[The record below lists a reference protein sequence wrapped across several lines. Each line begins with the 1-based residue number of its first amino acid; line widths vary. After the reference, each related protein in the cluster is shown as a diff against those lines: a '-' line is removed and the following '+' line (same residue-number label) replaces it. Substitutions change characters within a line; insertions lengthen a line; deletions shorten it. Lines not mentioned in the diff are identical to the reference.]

1 MEKRWTLLPQADK
14 ETIQK
19 LSSSLNNL
27 NETLCN
33 ILINRGIDNFDKAK
47 VFFRPHTDQLHSPF
61 LMKNMDK
68 AVERLQRAIKNE
80 ENILVYGDYDVD
92 GTTSVTLVYSY
103 LSNFYSNISYY
114 IPNRYTEGYGVSYQG
129 IDFAEENDISLII
142 ALDCG
147 IKAVEKID
155 YANQKGV
162 DFIICDHH
170 LPGDTVP
177 NAVAV
182 LDPKQSD
189 CDYPYKE
196 LSGCGVGFKFMQ
208 AWAEKEK
215 HEVDPLFALVDILA
229 VSICADIVAM
239 TGENRVLCHFG
250 IQKLNRNPQ
259 PGFKAMLAI
268 AHNKKKELTVTDIVF
283 SLAPRINAAGRIASG
298 NKAVEVML
306 SQNPQL
312 ADEGGNYIDV
322 QNTDRKELDKTI
334 TKEALAMIESDEKL
348 KAQKTTVLFKSDWHK
363 GVIGIVASRCIEN
376 YYRPTIILTES
387 KGVAAGS
394 ARSVKGF
401 SVYNAIEECAD
412 LLEQFGGHKY
422 AAGMT
427 MPIKNIPAFQKKF
440 EEVVAKSIDP
450 DLLVPEIEIDAEL
463 DLTNIEPKFF
473 RVLKQFAPFGPLNM
487 KPTFV
492 SKGVYEKGHARIVG
506 DNHLKLEVVT
516 NKNDVT
522 GVAGI
527 AFNLGKKMDLLKS
540 GEPFDV
546 VYHIEENEWQGRTS
560 LQLMV
565 QDIKKSEVKKE
576 VTLK

>member
-1 MEKRWTLLPQADK
+1 MEKRWTLLPQAEK
-14 ETIQK
+14 ERIQK

-33 ILINRGIDNFDKAK
+33 ILINRGIDDFEKAK
-47 VFFRPHTDQLHSPF
+47 TFFRPHTNQLHSPF

-68 AVERLQRAIKNE
+68 AVARLQKAIKNN
-80 ENILVYGDYDVD
+80 ENILIYGDYDVD

-103 LSNFYSNISYY
+103 ISSYYKNLSYY
-114 IPNRYTEGYGVSYQG
+114 IPNRYTEGYGISYQG
-129 IDFAEENDISLII
+129 IAFAEENDVSLII

-155 YANQKGV
+155 YANKKNI

-177 NAVAV
+177 DAIAV
-182 LDPKQSD
+182 LDPKQVD
-189 CDYPYKE
+189 CEYPYKE

-208 AWAEKEK
+208 AWAEEEK
-215 HEVDPLFALVDILA
+215 HEVDKLFSLVDILA
-229 VSICADIVAM
+229 VSICADIVAI
-239 TGENRVLCHFG
+239 TGENRVLCHYG
-250 IQKLNRNPQ
+250 VQKLNKNPQ
-259 PGFKAMLAI
+259 PGFKAMLEI
-268 AHNKKKELTVTDIVF
+268 ANNKKKELTVTDIVF
-283 SLAPRINAAGRIASG
+283 TLAPRINAAGRIESG

-312 ADEGGNYIDV
+312 ADEGGNYIDI

-334 TKEALAMIESDEKL
+334 TKEALAMIEADEKL
-348 KAQKTTVLFKSDWHK
+348 KARKTTVLFKNDWHK

-376 YYRPTIILTES
+376 YYRPTIILTKS
-387 KGVAAGS
+387 KGMAAGS

-401 SVYNAIEECAD
+401 SVYNAIEECSE

-427 MPIKNIPAFQKKF
+427 MPLENVPAFQKKF
-440 EEVVAKSIDP
+440 EEVVASTID
-450 DLLVPEIEIDAEL
+450 DELLIPEIEIDAVL
-463 DLTNIEPKFF
+463 DLADIETKFY

-492 SKGVYEKGHARIVG
+492 SKGVYEKGQARIVG
-506 DNHLKLEVVT
+506 DNHLKLEIVAH
-516 NKNDVT
+516 KNNT
-522 GVAGI
+522 KGIAGI
-527 AFNLGKKMDLLKS
+527 AFNMGKKMDLLKN

-546 VYHIEENEWQGRTS
+546 VYHIEENEWQGRTT

-565 QDIKKSEVKKE
+565 QDIKKGEN
-576 VTLK
+576 

>member
-1 MEKRWTLLPQADK
+1 MEKRWTLLPQAEEK
-14 ETIQK
+14 TIQK

-27 NETLCN
+27 HEALCN
-33 ILINRGIDNFDKAK
+33 ILINRGIDDFDKAK
-47 VFFRPHTDQLHSPF
+47 LFFRPSLDQLHDPF

-68 AVERLQRAIKNE
+68 AVQRLQKAILNE

-92 GTTSVTLVYSY
+92 GTTSVALVYSY
-103 LSNFYSNISYY
+103 LSNHYKNISYY
-114 IPNRYTEGYGVSYQG
+114 IPNRYTEGYGISYQG
-129 IDFAEENDISLII
+129 IDFADENDISLII

-155 YANQKGV
+155 YANKKNI

-182 LDPKQSD
+182 LDPKQVD
-189 CDYPYKE
+189 CKYPFKE

-208 AWAEKEK
+208 AWAEEEQ
-215 HEVDPLFALVDILA
+215 HEVDPLFSLIDILA
-229 VSICADIVAM
+229 VSICADIVPI

-250 IQKLNRNPQ
+250 VKKLNKNPQ
-259 PGFKAMLAI
+259 PGFKAMLEI
-268 AHNKKKELTVTDIVF
+268 ANNKKKELTVTDIVF
-283 SLAPRINAAGRIASG
+283 TLAPRINAAGRIESG

-312 ADEGGNYIDV
+312 ADEGGNYIDL

-334 TKEALAMIESDEKL
+334 TREALAMIESDETL
-348 KAQKTTVLFKSDWHK
+348 KMQKTTVLFKKDWHK

-387 KGVAAGS
+387 KGMAAGS

-401 SVYNAIEECAD
+401 SVYNAIEACSD

-427 MPIKNIPAFQKKF
+427 MPIENIPAFQKKF

-450 DLLVPEIEIDAEL
+450 EMLIPEIEIDAEL
-463 DLTNIEPKFF
+463 DLAAIEPKFYK
-473 RVLKQFAPFGPLNM
+473 VLKQFAPFGPVNM
-487 KPTFV
+487 KPTFI
-492 SKGVYEKGHARIVG
+492 SKRVYAKANARIVG
-506 DNHLKLEVVT
+506 NDHLKLEVIA
-516 NKNDVT
+516 NQNDFQ
-522 GVAGI
+522 GIAGI
-527 AFNLGKKMDLLKS
+527 GFNLGNKMDLIRS
-540 GEPFDV
+540 GKPFDV
-546 VYHIEENEWQGRTS
+546 AYHIEENEWQGRTT

-565 QDIKKSEVKKE
+565 QDIKPSE
-576 VTLK
+576 

>member
-1 MEKRWTLLPQADK
+1 MEKRWTLLPQAEK

-33 ILINRGIDNFDKAK
+33 ILINRGIDDYEKAK
-47 VFFRPHTDQLHSPF
+47 IFFRPNTNQLHSPF

-68 AVERLQRAIKNE
+68 AVARLQKAIRNN
-80 ENILVYGDYDVD
+80 ENILIYGDYDVD
-92 GTTSVTLVYSY
+92 GTTSVALVYSY
-103 LSNFYSNISYY
+103 LSSYYKNLSYY
-114 IPNRYTEGYGVSYQG
+114 IPNRYTEGYGISYQG
-129 IDFAEENDISLII
+129 IDFAEENNISLIV

-147 IKAVEKID
+147 IKAVDKID
-155 YANQKGV
+155 YANKKNI

-177 NAVAV
+177 DAIAV
-182 LDPKQSD
+182 LDPKQAD
-189 CDYPYKE
+189 CNYPYKE

-215 HEVDPLFALVDILA
+215 HEVDPLFSFIDILA
-229 VSICADIVAM
+229 VSICADIVPI
-239 TGENRVLCHFG
+239 TGENRVLCHYG
-250 IQKLNRNPQ
+250 VQKLNKNPQ
-259 PGFKAMLAI
+259 PGFKAMLEI
-268 AHNKKKELTVTDIVF
+268 ANNKKKELTVTDIVF
-283 SLAPRINAAGRIASG
+283 TLAPRINAAGRIESG

-312 ADEGGNYIDV
+312 ADEGGNYIDI

-334 TKEALAMIESDEKL
+334 TKEALGMIEADEAL
-348 KAQKTTVLFKSDWHK
+348 KAQKTTVLFKNDWHK

-387 KGVAAGS
+387 KGMAAGS

-401 SVYNAIEECAD
+401 SVYNAIEACSD

-427 MPIKNIPAFQKKF
+427 MPLENVPAFQKKF
-440 EEVVAKSIDP
+440 EEVVAGTIDH
-450 DLLVPEIEIDAEL
+450 DLLIPEIEIDAEL
-463 DLTNIEPKFF
+463 NLSDIEPRFYK
-473 RVLKQFAPFGPLNM
+473 VLKQFAPFGPLNM
-487 KPTFV
+487 KPTFI
-492 SKGVYEKGHARIVG
+492 SKGVYEKGQARIVG
-506 DNHLKLEVVT
+506 ENHLKLEVVAH
-516 NKNDVT
+516 KNDT
-522 GVAGI
+522 RGIASI
-527 AFNLGKKMDLLKS
+527 AFNMGKKMEIIKS

-546 VYHIEENEWQGRTS
+546 VYHIEENEWQGRTN

-565 QDIKKSEVKKE
+565 QDIKRSEE
-576 VTLK
+576 S

>member
-1 MEKRWTLLPQADK
+1 MEKRWTLLPQAEK

-33 ILINRGIDNFDKAK
+33 ILINRGIDDYEKAK
-47 VFFRPHTDQLHSPF
+47 TFFRPHTNQLHSPF

-68 AVERLQRAIKNE
+68 AVARLQKAIENN
-80 ENILVYGDYDVD
+80 ENILIYGDYDVD
-92 GTTSVTLVYSY
+92 GTTSVALVYSY
-103 LSNFYSNISYY
+103 ISSYYKNLSYY
-114 IPNRYTEGYGVSYQG
+114 IPNRYKEGYGISYQG

-155 YANQKGV
+155 YANKKNI

-170 LPGDTVP
+170 LPGDKVP
-177 NAVAV
+177 NAIAV
-182 LDPKQSD
+182 LDPKQAD
-189 CDYPYKE
+189 CGYPYKE

-208 AWAEKEK
+208 AWVKEEK
-215 HEVDPLFALVDILA
+215 HEVDQLFSLVDILA
-229 VSICADIVAM
+229 VSICADIVPI
-239 TGENRVLCHFG
+239 TGENRVLCHYG
-250 IQKLNRNPQ
+250 VQKLNKNPQ
-259 PGFKAMLAI
+259 PGFKAMLKI
-268 AHNKKKELTVTDIVF
+268 ANNKKKELTVTDIVF
-283 SLAPRINAAGRIASG
+283 TLAPRINAAGRIESG

-306 SQNPQL
+306 SQNSQL
-312 ADEGGNYIDV
+312 ADEGVNYIDI

-348 KAQKTTVLFKSDWHK
+348 KAQKTTVLFKKDWHK

-387 KGVAAGS
+387 KGMAAGS

-401 SVYNAIEECAD
+401 SVYNAIEACSD

-427 MPIKNIPAFQKKF
+427 MPLENVPAFQKKF
-440 EEVVAKSIDP
+440 EEVVANSIDD
-450 DLLVPEIEIDAEL
+450 DLLIPEIEIDAEL
-463 DLTNIEPKFF
+463 NLADIESKFY

-487 KPTFV
+487 KPAFI
-492 SKGVYEKGHARIVG
+492 SKGVCEKGQARIVG
-506 DNHLKLEVVT
+506 DNHLKLEVVA
-516 NKNDVT
+516 NKNDAR
-522 GVAGI
+522 GIAGI
-527 AFNLGKKMDLLKS
+527 AFNMGKKMELLKS
-540 GEPFDV
+540 GEPFDM
-546 VYHIEENEWQGRTS
+546 VYHIEENEWQGRTT

-565 QDIKKSEVKKE
+565 QDIKKSEKV
-576 VTLK
+576 

>member
-1 MEKRWTLLPQADK
+1 MEKRWTLLPQAEEK
-14 ETIQK
+14 TIQK

-27 NETLCN
+27 HETLCN
-33 ILINRGIDNFDKAK
+33 ILINRGIDDFDKAK
-47 VFFRPHTDQLHSPF
+47 LFFRPSLDQLHDPF

-68 AVERLQRAIKNE
+68 AVQRLQKAILNE

-92 GTTSVTLVYSY
+92 GTTSVALVYSY
-103 LSNFYSNISYY
+103 LSNHYKNISYY
-114 IPNRYTEGYGVSYQG
+114 IPNRYTEGYGISYQG
-129 IDFAEENDISLII
+129 IDFADENDISLII

-155 YANQKGV
+155 YANKKNI

-182 LDPKQSD
+182 LDPKQVD
-189 CDYPYKE
+189 CKYPFKE

-208 AWAEKEK
+208 AWAEEEQ
-215 HEVDPLFALVDILA
+215 HEVDPLFSLIDILA
-229 VSICADIVAM
+229 VSICADIVPI

-250 IQKLNRNPQ
+250 VKKLNKNPQ
-259 PGFKAMLAI
+259 PGFKAMLEI
-268 AHNKKKELTVTDIVF
+268 ANNKKKELTVTDIVF
-283 SLAPRINAAGRIASG
+283 TLAPRINAAGRIESG

-312 ADEGGNYIDV
+312 ADEGGNYIDL

-334 TKEALAMIESDEKL
+334 TREALAMIESDETL
-348 KAQKTTVLFKSDWHK
+348 KMQKTTVLFKKDWHK

-387 KGVAAGS
+387 KGMAAGS

-401 SVYNAIEECAD
+401 SVYNAIEACSD

-427 MPIKNIPAFQKKF
+427 MPIENIPAFQKKF

-450 DLLVPEIEIDAEL
+450 EMLIPEIEIDAEL
-463 DLTNIEPKFF
+463 DLAAIEPKFYK
-473 RVLKQFAPFGPLNM
+473 VLKQFAPFGPVNM
-487 KPTFV
+487 KPTFI
-492 SKGVYEKGHARIVG
+492 SKRVYAKANARIVG
-506 DNHLKLEVVT
+506 NDHLKLEVIA
-516 NKNDVT
+516 NQNDFQ
-522 GVAGI
+522 GIAGI
-527 AFNLGKKMDLLKS
+527 GFNLGNKMDLIRS
-540 GEPFDV
+540 GKPFDV
-546 VYHIEENEWQGRTS
+546 AYHIEENEWQGRTT

-565 QDIKKSEVKKE
+565 QDIKPSE
-576 VTLK
+576 

>member
-1 MEKRWTLLPQADK
+1 MEKRWTLLPQAEK

-33 ILINRGIDNFDKAK
+33 ILINRGIDDYEKAK
-47 VFFRPHTDQLHSPF
+47 IFFRPNTNQLHSPF

-68 AVERLQRAIKNE
+68 AVARLQKAIRNN
-80 ENILVYGDYDVD
+80 ENILIYGDYDVD
-92 GTTSVTLVYSY
+92 GTTSVALVYSY
-103 LSNFYSNISYY
+103 LSSYYKNLSYY
-114 IPNRYTEGYGVSYQG
+114 IPNRYTEGYGISYQG
-129 IDFAEENDISLII
+129 IDFAEENNISLIV

-147 IKAVEKID
+147 IKAVDKID
-155 YANQKGV
+155 YANKKNI

-177 NAVAV
+177 DAIAV
-182 LDPKQSD
+182 LDPKQAD
-189 CDYPYKE
+189 CNYPYKE

-208 AWAEKEK
+208 AWAEEEK
-215 HEVDPLFALVDILA
+215 HEVDPLFSLIDILA
-229 VSICADIVAM
+229 VSICADIVPI
-239 TGENRVLCHFG
+239 TGENRVLCHYG
-250 IQKLNRNPQ
+250 VKKLNKNPQ
-259 PGFKAMLAI
+259 PGFKAMLEI
-268 AHNKKKELTVTDIVF
+268 ANNKKKELTVTDIVF
-283 SLAPRINAAGRIASG
+283 TLAPRINAAGRIESG

-306 SQNPQL
+306 SPNPQL
-312 ADEGGNYIDV
+312 ADEGGNYIDL

-334 TKEALAMIESDEKL
+334 TKEALGMIEADEAL
-348 KAQKTTVLFKSDWHK
+348 KAQKTTVLFKNDWHK

-387 KGVAAGS
+387 KGMAAGS

-401 SVYNAIEECAD
+401 SVYNAIEACSD

-427 MPIKNIPAFQKKF
+427 IPLENVPAFQKKF
-440 EEVVAKSIDP
+440 EEVVASTIDH
-450 DLLVPEIEIDAEL
+450 DLLIPEIEIDAEL
-463 DLTNIEPKFF
+463 NLSDIEPRFYK
-473 RVLKQFAPFGPLNM
+473 VLKQFAPFGPLNM

-492 SKGVYEKGHARIVG
+492 SKGVYEKGQARIVG
-506 DNHLKLEVVT
+506 DNHLKLEVIT
-516 NKNDVT
+516 NKNDAR
-522 GVAGI
+522 GIAGI
-527 AFNLGKKMDLLKS
+527 AFNMGKKMEILKS

-565 QDIKKSEVKKE
+565 QDIKRSEE
-576 VTLK
+576 S

>member
-1 MEKRWTLLPQADK
+1 MEKRWTLLPQAEK

-33 ILINRGIDNFDKAK
+33 ILINRGIDDYEKAK
-47 VFFRPHTDQLHSPF
+47 IFFRPNTNQLHSPF

-68 AVERLQRAIKNE
+68 AVARLQKAIRNN
-80 ENILVYGDYDVD
+80 ENILIYGDYDVD
-92 GTTSVTLVYSY
+92 GTTSVALVYSY
-103 LSNFYSNISYY
+103 LSSYYKNLSYY
-114 IPNRYTEGYGVSYQG
+114 IPNRYTEGYGISYQG
-129 IDFAEENDISLII
+129 IDFAEENNISLIV

-147 IKAVEKID
+147 IKAVDKID
-155 YANQKGV
+155 YANKKNI

-177 NAVAV
+177 DAIAV
-182 LDPKQSD
+182 LDPKQAD
-189 CDYPYKE
+189 CNYPYKE

-208 AWAEKEK
+208 AWAEEEK
-215 HEVDPLFALVDILA
+215 HEVDPLFSFIDILA
-229 VSICADIVAM
+229 VSICADIVPI
-239 TGENRVLCHFG
+239 TGENRVLCHYG
-250 IQKLNRNPQ
+250 VQKLNKNPQ
-259 PGFKAMLAI
+259 PGFKAMLEI
-268 AHNKKKELTVTDIVF
+268 ANNKKKELTVTDIVF
-283 SLAPRINAAGRIASG
+283 TLAPRINAAGRIESG

-312 ADEGGNYIDV
+312 ADEGGNYIDI

-334 TKEALAMIESDEKL
+334 TKEALGMIEADEAL
-348 KAQKTTVLFKSDWHK
+348 KAQKTTVLFKNDWHK

-387 KGVAAGS
+387 KGMAAGS

-401 SVYNAIEECAD
+401 SVYNAIEACSD

-427 MPIKNIPAFQKKF
+427 MPLENVPAFQKKF
-440 EEVVAKSIDP
+440 EEVVAGNIDH
-450 DLLVPEIEIDAEL
+450 DLLIPEIEIDAEL
-463 DLTNIEPKFF
+463 NLSDIEPRFYK
-473 RVLKQFAPFGPLNM
+473 VLKQFAPFGPLNM
-487 KPTFV
+487 KPTFI
-492 SKGVYEKGHARIVG
+492 SKGVYEKGKARIVG
-506 DNHLKLEVVT
+506 ENHLKLEVVAH
-516 NKNDVT
+516 KNDT
-522 GVAGI
+522 RGIAGI
-527 AFNLGKKMDLLKS
+527 AFNMGKKMEIIKS

-546 VYHIEENEWQGRTS
+546 VYHIEENEWQGRTN

-565 QDIKKSEVKKE
+565 QDIKRSEE
-576 VTLK
+576 S

>member
-1 MEKRWTLLPQADK
+1 MEKRWKITEKAGVGAIK
-14 ETIQK
+14 K
-19 LSSSLNNL
+19 LSQELNNL
-27 NETLCN
+27 DESLCN
-33 ILINRGIDNFDKAK
+33 ILIQRGIDSFNKAK
-47 VFFRPHTDQLHSPF
+47 DFFRPSLDQLHSPF
-61 LMKNMDK
+61 LMKNMEQ
-68 AVERLQRAIKNE
+68 AVQRLQQAIKNN

-103 LSNFYSNISYY
+103 LSNYYKNLSYY
-114 IPNRYTEGYGVSYQG
+114 IPNRYTEGYGISYQG
-129 IDFAEENDISLII
+129 IDFAEENDISLVI

-147 IKAVEKID
+147 IKAVEKIE
-155 YANQKGV
+155 YANKKGI

-177 NAVAV
+177 NSVAV
-182 LDPKQSD
+182 LDPKQTD
-189 CDYPYKE
+189 CKYPYKE

-208 AWAEKEK
+208 AWAESEE
-215 HEVDPLFALVDILA
+215 HNADTLFSLIDILA
-229 VSICADIVAM
+229 VSICADIVPI

-250 IQKLNRNPQ
+250 IKKLNRNPQ
-259 PGFKAMLAI
+259 PGFKAMLEI
-268 AHNKKKELTVTDIVF
+268 ANNKKKELTVTDVVF
-283 SLAPRINAAGRIASG
+283 TLAPRINAAGRIESG

-312 ADEGGNYIDV
+312 ADEGGNYIDL

-334 TKEALAMIESDEKL
+334 TKEALAMIEADEKL
-348 KAQKTTVLFKSDWHK
+348 KAQKTTVLFKKDWHK

-387 KGVAAGS
+387 KGMAAGS

-401 SVYNAIEECAD
+401 SVYDALNQCTD
-412 LLEQFGGHKY
+412 VLEQFGGHKY

-427 MPIKNIPAFQKKF
+427 LKLENVPAFQKKF
-440 EEVVAKSIDP
+440 EQVVANSIDP
-450 DLLVPEIEIDAEL
+450 ELLIPEIEIDAEL
-463 DLTNIEPKFF
+463 DLVDIEPKLY

-492 SKGVYEKGHARIVG
+492 SKGVYEKGQARIVG
-506 DNHLKLEVVT
+506 DNHLKLEVVA
-516 NKNDVT
+516 KKDDFK

-527 AFNLGKKMDLLKS
+527 GFNLGNKMDIIRS
-540 GEPFDV
+540 GKPFDV
-546 VYHIEENEWQGRTS
+546 VYHIEENEWQGRTT

-565 QDIKKSEVKKE
+565 QDIKKSEE
-576 VTLK
+576 S

>member
-1 MEKRWTLLPQADK
+1 MEKRWTLLPQAEK
-14 ETIQK
+14 ETIRK
-19 LSSSLNNL
+19 LSASLNNL

-33 ILINRGIDNFDKAK
+33 ILINRGIDDFEKAK
-47 VFFRPHTDQLHSPF
+47 VFFRPHTNQLHSPF
-61 LMKNMDK
+61 LMKDMDK
-68 AVERLQRAIKNE
+68 AVARLQKAIRNN

-92 GTTSVTLVYSY
+92 GTTSVALVYSY
-103 LSNFYSNISYY
+103 LSTFYKNLSYY

-155 YANQKGV
+155 YANKKNI

-177 NAVAV
+177 DAIAV
-182 LDPKQSD
+182 LDPKQID
-189 CDYPYKE
+189 CEYPYKE

-208 AWAEKEK
+208 AWAEEEK
-215 HEVDPLFALVDILA
+215 HDVDQLFSLIDILA
-229 VSICADIVAM
+229 VSICADIVPI
-239 TGENRVLCHFG
+239 TDENRVLCHYG
-250 IQKLNRNPQ
+250 IQKLNKNPQ
-259 PGFKAMLAI
+259 PGFKAMLEI
-268 AHNKKKELTVTDIVF
+268 ANNKKKELTVTDIVF
-283 SLAPRINAAGRIASG
+283 TLAPRINAAGRIESG

-312 ADEGGNYIDV
+312 ADEGGNYIDL

-334 TKEALAMIESDEKL
+334 TKEALAMIEADETL
-348 KAQKTTVLFKSDWHK
+348 IAQKTTVLFKQDWHK
-363 GVIGIVASRCIEN
+363 GVIGIVASRCIET

-387 KGVAAGS
+387 KGLAAGS

-427 MPIKNIPAFQKKF
+427 MPLENITAFQKKF
-440 EEVVAKSIDP
+440 EEVVASSIDP

-463 DLTNIEPKFF
+463 DLVDIEPKLY

-492 SKGVYEKGHARIVG
+492 SKGVYEKGQARIVG
-506 DNHLKLEVVT
+506 DNHLKLEVVA
-516 NKNDVT
+516 KKDDFK

-527 AFNLGKKMDLLKS
+527 GFNLGNKMDIIRS
-540 GEPFDV
+540 GKPFDV
-546 VYHIEENEWQGRTS
+546 VYHIEENEWQGRTT

-565 QDIKKSEVKKE
+565 QDIKKSEE
-576 VTLK
+576 S

>member
-1 MEKRWTLLPQADK
+1 MEKRWTLLPQAEEK
-14 ETIQK
+14 TIQK

-27 NETLCN
+27 HEALCN
-33 ILINRGIDNFDKAK
+33 ILINRGIDDFDKAK
-47 VFFRPHTDQLHSPF
+47 LFFRPSLDQLHDPF

-68 AVERLQRAIKNE
+68 AVQRLQKAILNE

-92 GTTSVTLVYSY
+92 GTTSVALVYSY
-103 LSNFYSNISYY
+103 LSNHYKNISYY
-114 IPNRYTEGYGVSYQG
+114 IPNRYTEGYGISYQG
-129 IDFAEENDISLII
+129 IDFADENDISLII

-155 YANQKGV
+155 YANKKNI

-182 LDPKQSD
+182 LDPKQVD
-189 CDYPYKE
+189 CKYPFKE

-208 AWAEKEK
+208 AWAEEEQ
-215 HEVDPLFALVDILA
+215 HEVDPLFSLIDILA
-229 VSICADIVAM
+229 VSICADIVPI

-250 IQKLNRNPQ
+250 VKKLNKNPQ
-259 PGFKAMLAI
+259 PGFKAMLEI
-268 AHNKKKELTVTDIVF
+268 ANNKKKELTVTDIVF
-283 SLAPRINAAGRIASG
+283 TLAPRINAAGRIESG

-312 ADEGGNYIDV
+312 ADEGGNYIDL

-334 TKEALAMIESDEKL
+334 TREALAMIESDETL
-348 KAQKTTVLFKSDWHK
+348 KMQKTTVLFKKDWHK

-387 KGVAAGS
+387 KGMAAGS

-401 SVYNAIEECAD
+401 SVYNAIEACSD

-427 MPIKNIPAFQKKF
+427 MPIENIPAFQKKF

-450 DLLVPEIEIDAEL
+450 EMLIPEIEIDAEL
-463 DLTNIEPKFF
+463 ELAAIEPKFYK
-473 RVLKQFAPFGPLNM
+473 VLKQFAPFGPVNM
-487 KPTFV
+487 KPTFI
-492 SKGVYEKGHARIVG
+492 SKRVYAKANARIVG
-506 DNHLKLEVVT
+506 NDHLKLEVIA
-516 NKNDVT
+516 NQNDFQ
-522 GVAGI
+522 GIAGI
-527 AFNLGKKMDLLKS
+527 GFNLGNKMDLIRS

-546 VYHIEENEWQGRTS
+546 AYHIEENEWQGRTT
-560 LQLMV
+560 LQLMM
-565 QDIKKSEVKKE
+565 QDIKPSE
-576 VTLK
+576 

>member
-1 MEKRWTLLPQADK
+1 MEKRWTLLPQAEK
-14 ETIQK
+14 ERIQK

-33 ILINRGIDNFDKAK
+33 ILINRGIDDFEKAK
-47 VFFRPHTDQLHSPF
+47 TFFRPHTNQLHSPF

-68 AVERLQRAIKNE
+68 AVARLQKAIKNN
-80 ENILVYGDYDVD
+80 ENILIYGDYDVD

-103 LSNFYSNISYY
+103 ISSYYKNLSYY
-114 IPNRYTEGYGVSYQG
+114 IPNRYTEGYGISYQG
-129 IDFAEENDISLII
+129 IAFAEENDVSLII

-155 YANQKGV
+155 YANKKNI

-177 NAVAV
+177 DAIAV
-182 LDPKQSD
+182 LDPKQVD
-189 CDYPYKE
+189 CEYPYKE

-208 AWAEKEK
+208 AWAEEEK
-215 HEVDPLFALVDILA
+215 HEVDKLFSLVDILA
-229 VSICADIVAM
+229 VSICADIVAI
-239 TGENRVLCHFG
+239 TGENRVLCHYG
-250 IQKLNRNPQ
+250 VQKLNKNPQ
-259 PGFKAMLAI
+259 PGFKAMLEI
-268 AHNKKKELTVTDIVF
+268 ANNKKKELTVTDIVF
-283 SLAPRINAAGRIASG
+283 TLAPRINAAGRIESG

-312 ADEGGNYIDV
+312 ADEGGNYIDI

-334 TKEALAMIESDEKL
+334 TKEALAMIEADEKL
-348 KAQKTTVLFKSDWHK
+348 KARKTTVLFKNDWHK

-376 YYRPTIILTES
+376 YYRPTIILTQS
-387 KGVAAGS
+387 KGMAAGS

-401 SVYNAIEECAD
+401 SVYNAIEECSE

-427 MPIKNIPAFQKKF
+427 MPLENVPAFQKKF
-440 EEVVAKSIDP
+440 EEVVASTID
-450 DLLVPEIEIDAEL
+450 DELLIPEIEIDAVL
-463 DLTNIEPKFF
+463 DLADIETKFY

-492 SKGVYEKGHARIVG
+492 SKGVYEKGQARIVG
-506 DNHLKLEVVT
+506 DNHLKLEIVAH
-516 NKNDVT
+516 KNNT
-522 GVAGI
+522 KGIAGI
-527 AFNLGKKMDLLKS
+527 AFNMGKKMDLLKN

-546 VYHIEENEWQGRTS
+546 VYHIEENEWQGRTT

-565 QDIKKSEVKKE
+565 QDIKKGEN
-576 VTLK
+576 

>member
-1 MEKRWTLLPQADK
+1 MEKRWTLLPQAEK

-33 ILINRGIDNFDKAK
+33 ILINRGIDDYEKAK
-47 VFFRPHTDQLHSPF
+47 IFFRPNTNQLHSPF

-68 AVERLQRAIKNE
+68 AVARLQKAIRNN
-80 ENILVYGDYDVD
+80 ENILIYGDYDVD
-92 GTTSVTLVYSY
+92 GTTSVALVYSY
-103 LSNFYSNISYY
+103 LSSYYKNLSYY
-114 IPNRYTEGYGVSYQG
+114 IPNRYTEGYGISYQG
-129 IDFAEENDISLII
+129 IDFAEENNISLIV

-147 IKAVEKID
+147 IKAVDKID
-155 YANQKGV
+155 YANKKNI

-177 NAVAV
+177 DAIAV
-182 LDPKQSD
+182 LDPKQAD
-189 CDYPYKE
+189 CNYPYKE

-208 AWAEKEK
+208 AWAEEEK
-215 HEVDPLFALVDILA
+215 HEVDPLFSFIDILA
-229 VSICADIVAM
+229 VSICADIVPI
-239 TGENRVLCHFG
+239 TGENRVLCHYG
-250 IQKLNRNPQ
+250 VQKLNKNPQ
-259 PGFKAMLAI
+259 PGFKAMLEI
-268 AHNKKKELTVTDIVF
+268 ANNKKKELTVTDIVF
-283 SLAPRINAAGRIASG
+283 TLAPRINAAGRIESG

-306 SQNPQL
+306 SPNPQL
-312 ADEGGNYIDV
+312 ADEGGNYIDL

-334 TKEALAMIESDEKL
+334 TKEALGMIEADEAL
-348 KAQKTTVLFKSDWHK
+348 KAQKTTVLFKNDWHK

-387 KGVAAGS
+387 KGMAAGS

-401 SVYNAIEECAD
+401 SVYNAIEACSD

-427 MPIKNIPAFQKKF
+427 IPLENVPAFQKKF
-440 EEVVAKSIDP
+440 EEVVASTIDH
-450 DLLVPEIEIDAEL
+450 DLLIPEIEIDAEL
-463 DLTNIEPKFF
+463 NLSDIEPRFYK
-473 RVLKQFAPFGPLNM
+473 VLKQFAPFGPLNM

-492 SKGVYEKGHARIVG
+492 SKGVYEKGQARIVG
-506 DNHLKLEVVT
+506 DNHLKLEVIT
-516 NKNDVT
+516 NKNDAR
-522 GVAGI
+522 GIAGI
-527 AFNLGKKMDLLKS
+527 AFNMGKKMEILKS

-565 QDIKKSEVKKE
+565 QDIKRSEE
-576 VTLK
+576 S

>member
-1 MEKRWTLLPQADK
+1 MEKRWTLLPQAEK
-14 ETIQK
+14 ERIQK

-33 ILINRGIDNFDKAK
+33 ILINRGIDDFEKTK
-47 VFFRPHTDQLHSPF
+47 TFFRPHTNQLHSPF

-68 AVERLQRAIKNE
+68 AVARLQKAIKNN
-80 ENILVYGDYDVD
+80 ENILIYGDYDVD

-103 LSNFYSNISYY
+103 ISSYYKNLSYY
-114 IPNRYTEGYGVSYQG
+114 IPNRYTEGYGISYQG
-129 IDFAEENDISLII
+129 IAFAEENDVSLII

-155 YANQKGV
+155 YANKKNI

-177 NAVAV
+177 DAIAV
-182 LDPKQSD
+182 LDPKQVD
-189 CDYPYKE
+189 CEYPYKE

-208 AWAEKEK
+208 AWAEEEK
-215 HEVDPLFALVDILA
+215 HEVDKLFSLVDILA
-229 VSICADIVAM
+229 VSICADIVAI
-239 TGENRVLCHFG
+239 TGENRVLCHYG
-250 IQKLNRNPQ
+250 VQKLNKNPQ
-259 PGFKAMLAI
+259 PGFKAMLEI
-268 AHNKKKELTVTDIVF
+268 ANNKKKELTVTDIVF
-283 SLAPRINAAGRIASG
+283 TLAPRINAAGRIESG

-312 ADEGGNYIDV
+312 ADEGGNYIDI

-334 TKEALAMIESDEKL
+334 TKEALAMIEADEKL
-348 KAQKTTVLFKSDWHK
+348 KARKTTVLFKNDWHK

-376 YYRPTIILTES
+376 YYRPTIILTQS
-387 KGVAAGS
+387 KGMAAGS

-401 SVYNAIEECAD
+401 SVYNAIEECSE

-427 MPIKNIPAFQKKF
+427 MPLENVPAFQKKF
-440 EEVVAKSIDP
+440 EEVVASTID
-450 DLLVPEIEIDAEL
+450 DELLIPEIEIDAVL
-463 DLTNIEPKFF
+463 DLADIETKFY

-492 SKGVYEKGHARIVG
+492 SKGVYEKGQARIVG
-506 DNHLKLEVVT
+506 DNHLKLEIVAH
-516 NKNDVT
+516 KNNT
-522 GVAGI
+522 KGIAGI
-527 AFNLGKKMDLLKS
+527 AFNMGKKMDLLKN

-546 VYHIEENEWQGRTS
+546 VYHIEENEWQGRTT

-565 QDIKKSEVKKE
+565 QDIKKGEN
-576 VTLK
+576 

>member
-1 MEKRWTLLPQADK
+1 MEKRWTLLPQAEK

-33 ILINRGIDNFDKAK
+33 ILINRGIDDYEKAK
-47 VFFRPHTDQLHSPF
+47 PFFRPNTNQLHPPF

-68 AVERLQRAIKNE
+68 AVARLQKAIRNN
-80 ENILVYGDYDVD
+80 ENILIFGDYDVD
-92 GTTSVTLVYSY
+92 GTTSVALVYSY
-103 LSNFYSNISYY
+103 LSSYYKNLSYY
-114 IPNRYTEGYGVSYQG
+114 IPNRYTEGYGISYQG
-129 IDFAEENDISLII
+129 IDFAEENDITLVI

-147 IKAVEKID
+147 IKAVDKID
-155 YANQKGV
+155 YANKKNI

-177 NAVAV
+177 DAIAV
-182 LDPKQSD
+182 LDPKQAD
-189 CDYPYKE
+189 CNYPYKE

-208 AWAEKEK
+208 AWAEEEK
-215 HEVDPLFALVDILA
+215 HEVDPLFSLIDILA
-229 VSICADIVAM
+229 VSICADIVPI
-239 TGENRVLCHFG
+239 TGENRVLCHYG
-250 IQKLNRNPQ
+250 VKKLNKNPQ
-259 PGFKAMLAI
+259 PGFKAMLEI
-268 AHNKKKELTVTDIVF
+268 ANNKKKELTVTDIVF
-283 SLAPRINAAGRIASG
+283 TLAPRINAAGRIESG

-306 SQNPQL
+306 SPNPQL
-312 ADEGGNYIDV
+312 ADEGGNYIDL

-334 TKEALAMIESDEKL
+334 TKEALGMIEADEAL
-348 KAQKTTVLFKSDWHK
+348 KAQKTTVLFKNDWHK

-387 KGVAAGS
+387 KGMAAGS

-401 SVYNAIEECAD
+401 SVYNAIEACSD

-427 MPIKNIPAFQKKF
+427 IPLENVPAFQKKF
-440 EEVVAKSIDP
+440 EEVVASTIDH
-450 DLLVPEIEIDAEL
+450 DLLIPEIEIDAEL
-463 DLTNIEPKFF
+463 NLSDIEPRFYK
-473 RVLKQFAPFGPLNM
+473 VLKQFAPFGPLNM

-492 SKGVYEKGHARIVG
+492 SKGVYEKGQARIVG
-506 DNHLKLEVVT
+506 DNHLKLEVIT
-516 NKNDVT
+516 NKNDAR
-522 GVAGI
+522 GIAGI
-527 AFNLGKKMDLLKS
+527 AFNMGKKMEILKS

-565 QDIKKSEVKKE
+565 QDIKRSEE
-576 VTLK
+576 S

>member
-1 MEKRWTLLPQADK
+1 MEKRWKITERAESDCL
-14 ETIQK
+14 EK
-19 LSSSLNNL
+19 LSKELNNL
-27 NETLCN
+27 DKSLTNV
-33 ILINRGIDNFDKAK
+33 LITRGIDTFDKAK
-47 VFFRPHTDQLHSPF
+47 GFFRPSLDQLHSPF
-61 LMKNMDK
+61 LMKDMDK
-68 AVERLQRAIKNE
+68 AVARLQSAIRNN

-103 LSNFYSNISYY
+103 LSNHYKNLSYY
-114 IPNRYTEGYGVSYQG
+114 IPNRYTEGYGISYQG
-129 IDFAEENDISLII
+129 IDFAGENDISLII

-147 IKAVEKID
+147 IKAVEKIE
-155 YANQKGV
+155 YANKKNI

-182 LDPKQSD
+182 LDPKQND
-189 CDYPYKE
+189 CNYPYKE

-208 AWAEKEK
+208 AWAEEEQHK
-215 HEVDPLFALVDILA
+215 VDTLFSLIDILA
-229 VSICADIVAM
+229 VSICADIVHM

-250 IQKLNRNPQ
+250 IQKLNRKPQ
-259 PGFKAMLAI
+259 PGFKAMLEI
-268 AHNKKKELTVTDIVF
+268 ANNKKKELTVTDVVF
-283 SLAPRINAAGRIASG
+283 SLAPRINAAGRIESG

-312 ADEGGNYIDV
+312 ADEGGNYIDL
-322 QNTDRKELDKTI
+322 QNTDRKELDKAI
-334 TKEALAMIESDEKL
+334 TKEALAMIEADEIL
-348 KAQKTTVLFKSDWHK
+348 KAQKTTVLFKKDWHK

-387 KGVAAGS
+387 KGMAAGS

-427 MPIKNIPAFQKKF
+427 MPLENVTAFQKKF
-440 EEVVAKSIDP
+440 EKVVAESIDP
-450 DLLVPEIEIDAEL
+450 ELLIPEIEIDAEL
-463 DLTNIEPKFF
+463 EISDIDTKLY

-487 KPTFV
+487 KPTFIC
-492 SKGVYEKGHARIVG
+492 KGVYEKGKARIVG
-506 DNHLKLEVVT
+506 DNHLKLEVVA
-516 NKNDVT
+516 NKGDFQ
-522 GVAGI
+522 GIPGI
-527 AFNLGKKMDLLKS
+527 AFNLGSKMDLMKS

-546 VYHIEENEWQGRTS
+546 VYHIEENEWQGRTT

-565 QDIKKSEVKKE
+565 QDIKKSE
-576 VTLK
+576 